1 MRQMSS
7 DLGQQILSMNLVP
20 LDLGYK
26 LHQNNGIWFHVRK
39 LWSLKKNKKKT
50 LSHYNQPLKDSARE
64 MHSNE
69 LVV

>member
-7 DLGQQILSMNLVP
+7 GSGQQILSMDLAP
-20 LDLGYK
+20 LDFGYK
-26 LHQNNGIWFHVRK
+26 LHQNNGIWFHVRTK
-39 LWSLKKNKKKT
+39 LWSLKKKAP
-50 LSHYNQPLKDSARE
+50 SHYNQPLKDSARE